1 MAVSKSVPRRRA
13 TRARHSRPEGT
24 AARQLHLLES
34 ASAVVAEQ
42 GLRGLTHRAVDREAG
57 LPEGTCSVYYRT
69 RLALLTA
76 LTEHV
81 GARLTSDVAGMAEG
95 FSDEEILDRHFIIG
109 SCTKLLH
116 GWTEDPTIVITMGE
130 LSFESLRKPSLAP
143 AANHWR
149 EMMALV
155 VETMIERMAISD
167 PAMRAKAMVSSL
179 EGIVVSAMKL
189 PLADRPQYLKHTI
202 GILVLGIMNLDAQD
216 VALLDQARVEAVR

>member
-1 MAVSKSVPRRRA
+1 MSKSVPRRRA
-13 TRARHSRPEGT
+13 TRARHSRPEGA

-34 ASAVVAEQ
+34 ASAVVSEQ

-81 GARLTSDVAGMAEG
+81 GARLTSDVARMAEG
-95 FSDEEILDRHFIIG
+95 FSDEEILNRHFIIA
-109 SCTKLLH
+109 SCTTLLH
-116 GWTEDPTIVITMGE
+116 GWTQDPTIVITMGE

-149 EMMALV
+149 EMMAFV
-155 VETMIERMAISD
+155 VETIIERMDISE

-179 EGIVVSAMKL
+179 EGIVVSALKQPM
-189 PLADRPQYLKHTI
+189 PDRPHYLKHTI
-202 GILVLGIMNLDAQD
+202 GILVLGILNLDAED
-216 VALLDQARVEAVR
+216 VRRLDTEPAEIAR

>member
-1 MAVSKSVPRRRA
+1 MSKSVSRRRA
-13 TRARHSRPEGT
+13 TRAQHTRSRPEGA

-34 ASAVVAEQ
+34 ASAVVSEQ

-95 FSDEEILDRHFIIG
+95 FSDEEILDRHFIIEA
-109 SCTKLLH
+109 CTKLLH
-116 GWTEDPTIVITMGE
+116 GWTEDATIVITMGE

-149 EMMALV
+149 EMMAFV
-155 VETMIERMAISD
+155 VETIIERMEISD

-189 PLADRPQYLKHTI
+189 PLPDRPYYLKHTI
-202 GILVLGIMNLDAQD
+202 GILVLGILNLDAED
-216 VALLDQARVEAVR
+216 IRRLDAARLEAGR